1 MTPRASS
8 RAPALSGL
16 RVVELGSLI
25 AGPFAGR
32 LLADFGAE
40 VIKVE
45 DPRHPD
51 PLREWGQARLGGN
64 TLWWSVQSRG
74 KRLITLDLRSD
85 KGRQLL
91 RRLLPAAD
99 VLIENFRP
107 GTLENW
113 GLAPEE
119 LWSVNP
125 GLVIARVSGYGQTGS
140 NAQKPGYASVA
151 EAYGGMRYLNGTP
164 GEPPPRT
171 GLSMGDTLAAMFAMQ
186 GILTALYWRD
196 ARGGRVGQVV
206 DVSLVESCFAM
217 LESVAS
223 EYGATGEIRQPS
235 GTSQKGIA
243 PSNLFRSSD
252 EGWVIIAANQ
262 DSVFSRLANAMDR
275 PDLLDDPRFA
285 RHTKRGEHQ
294 EEIEAIVA
302 AWAKTLTS
310 RELLDTLSRAAVPAG
325 PVHTIADIFADPY
338 FRERE
343 QLVEVNDPALGKI
356 VMPGVVPRLSATP
369 GAVGRPG
376 PLVPGHDNVEVYG
389 AVAGL
394 SEQEIRSLEAE
405 GII

>member
-1 MTPRASS
+1 MTPQASTQ
-8 RAPALSGL
+8 APALSGL
-16 RVVELGSLI
+16 RVLELGSLI

-51 PLREWGQARLGGN
+51 PLREWGQARVEGH

-74 KRLITLDLRSD
+74 KRLVTLDLRSD
-85 KGRQLL
+85 KGRQVL
-91 RRLLPAAD
+91 RRMLPAAD

-107 GTLENW
+107 GTLEDW
-113 GLAPEE
+113 GLAPED

-125 GLVIARVSGYGQTGS
+125 SLVIARVSGYGQTGS
-140 NAQKPGYASVA
+140 SAHKPGYASVA

-217 LESVAS
+217 LESVVP
-223 EYGATGEIRQPS
+223 EYGATGEVRQPS
-235 GTSQKGIA
+235 GTSLKGIA
-243 PSNLFRSSD
+243 PSNLFRSGD
-252 EGWVIIAANQ
+252 GDWVIIAANQ
-262 DSVFSRLANAMDR
+262 DSVFRRLAKAMNR

-285 RHTKRGEHQ
+285 GHAKRGEHQ
-294 EEIEAIVA
+294 QEIESVVA
-302 AWAKTLTS
+302 AWAKTLTT

-325 PVHTIADIFADPY
+325 PVHTIADIFTDPY
-338 FRERE
+338 FHERE
-343 QLVEVNDPALGKI
+343 QLVKVNDPALGEI

-376 PLVPGHDNVEVYG
+376 PLVPGHDNDEVYS
-389 AVAGL
+389 ALAGI
-394 SEQEIRSLEAE
+394 SEQEIRRLEAE

>member
-1 MTPRASS
+1 MTVPAAL
-8 RAPALSGL
+8 APALSGL
-16 RVVELGSLI
+16 RVLELGSLI

-32 LLADFGAE
+32 LLADFGAD

-51 PLREWGQARLGGN
+51 PLREWGQARLEGHP
-64 TLWWSVQSRG
+64 LWWSVQSRG
-74 KRLITLDLRSD
+74 KRLITLDLRRE
-85 KGRQLL
+85 KGRDLL
-91 RRLLPAAD
+91 RRLLSAAD

-119 LWSVNP
+119 LWKVNP
-125 GLVIARVSGYGQTGS
+125 GLVIARVSGYGQTGA
-140 NAQKPGYASVA
+140 NARKPGYASVA

-164 GEPPPRT
+164 GEPPPRS

-196 ARGGRVGQVV
+196 AGGGRVGQVV

-235 GTSQKGIA
+235 GTGLKGIA
-243 PSNLFRSSD
+243 PSNLFRSGD
-252 EGWVIIAANQ
+252 GDWVIIAANQ
-262 DSVFSRLANAMDR
+262 DSVFRRLTQAMNR
-275 PDLLDDPRFA
+275 PDLPQDPRFA
-285 RHTKRGEHQ
+285 GHAERGVHQ

-302 AWAKTLTS
+302 AWAKTLTT
-310 RELLDTLSRAAVPAG
+310 RELVDTLNRAAVPAG

-343 QLVEVNDPALGKI
+343 QLVTASDPALGEI

-376 PLVPGHDNVEVYG
+376 PLVPGHDNNEVYRS
-389 AVAGL
+389 VAGL
-394 SEQEIRSLEAE
+394 SEQEIRGLEAE
-405 GII
+405 GTI